1 MYSEVYKNAKIYLN
15 QQTQLWTKL
24 NVYKYYISRTPI
36 LKKKNHTILNTKN
49 ILENTIIL
57 F

>member
-15 QQTQLWTKL
+15 QQTQLWAKL
-24 NVYKYYISRTPI
+24 NVYKYYTSRTPI
-36 LKKKNHTILNTKN
+36 QKKNHTILNTKN
-49 ILENTIIL
+49 ILKNTIIL